1 MAGLPLQGTFPFYRK
16 APVNNQLFEKAHADY
31 EAKDYQGALVGYTQC
46 LQDPMAPPA
55 PGEMGRI
62 YHQIGNCLVKL
73 KNPTEAIQAYT
84 QAQADAAYADL
95 ATVECNLGLAYASL
109 RDYDNAINC
118 FELALA
124 DPNYATPHKAHM
136 GMGNALM
143 KLGKTAEA
151 GVAFREAALD
161 ATNPEPAK
169 SLLNLGVCFMALN
182 RPADAVASYESAMQF
197 DMDSGTSNKLNASLG
212 QAYVACNQMEKAVEA
227 FDRAL
232 ADKTY
237 ALSDSANVDYQRAV
251 GVIAQAVSES
261 TADADTSGVD
271 VSSDMVLYDSPT
283 AAQDPFYYDEGQ
295 ESEVP
300 AYGDMYEG
308 DDDKF
313 FSASEEE
320 IEQWSKGFAK
330 QDRKR
335 RNVGL
340 KVLVVVVVLVVLAFG
355 GAVFGYLQGYGI
367 PTQEMVTQQLFGNP
381 SDSQGVFANSVS
393 ESSAASMADCVVADD
408 AVRIDAV
415 QRSLGESTVYATA
428 TTSEGGEITYRIAM
442 VRDML
447 GWKVSNVELYFPSQ
461 NA

>member
-1 MAGLPLQGTFPFYRK
+1 MNT
-16 APVNNQLFEKAHADY
+16 QLFEKAHADY
-31 EAKDYQGALVGYTQC
+31 EAKDYQGALVGFTQC
-46 LQDPMAPPA
+46 LQDPMAPPG
-55 PGEMGRI
+55 PGEVGRI

-73 KNPTEAIQAYT
+73 KNPTEALQAYA
-84 QAQADAAYADL
+84 QAQADAAYDDL
-95 ATVECNLGLAYASL
+95 STVECNLGMAYASL

-118 FELALA
+118 FEIALS
-124 DPNYATPHKAHM
+124 DPNYSTPYKAHM

-143 KLGKTAEA
+143 KTGKTAEA

-197 DMDSGTSNKLNASLG
+197 DMGADTRNKLNASLG

-251 GVIAQAVSES
+251 GVIAQAVSD

-271 VSSDMVLYDSPT
+271 VSSEMVLYDSPT
-283 AAQDPFYYDEGQ
+283 AAQEPFYYDEAQ
-295 ESEVP
+295 ETEVP
-300 AYGDMYEG
+300 GYGDMYEG

-340 KVLVVVVVLVVLAFG
+340 KVLVVVVVLVVLAFA
-355 GAVFGYLQGYGI
+355 GAVFGYLQGYGV
-367 PTQEMVTQQLFGNP
+367 PTQEMVTEQLF
-381 SDSQGVFANSVS
+381 SDPDNAQGAFASSVS
-393 ESSAASMADCVVADD
+393 ESSAASMADAVVPDGE
-408 AVRIDAV
+408 VRIDAV
-415 QRSLGESTVYATA
+415 ERSLGDSTVYATA
-428 TTSEGGEITYRIAM
+428 TTPQGGEISYRITM

-447 GWKVSNVELYFPSQ
+447 GWKISNVELYFPSQ

>member
-95 ATVECNLGLAYASL
+95 ATVECNLGMAYASL

-118 FELALA
+118 FEIALA

-197 DMDSGTSNKLNASLG
+197 DMDGATKNKLNACRG
-212 QAYVACNQMEKAVEA
+212 PAWVAFN
-227 FDRAL
+227 
-232 ADKTY
+232 
-237 ALSDSANVDYQRAV
+237 
-251 GVIAQAVSES
+251 
-261 TADADTSGVD
+261 
-271 VSSDMVLYDSPT
+271 
-283 AAQDPFYYDEGQ
+283 
-295 ESEVP
+295 
-300 AYGDMYEG
+300 
-308 DDDKF
+308 
-313 FSASEEE
+313 
-320 IEQWSKGFAK
+320 
-330 QDRKR
+330 
-335 RNVGL
+335 
-340 KVLVVVVVLVVLAFG
+340 
-355 GAVFGYLQGYGI
+355 
-367 PTQEMVTQQLFGNP
+367 
-381 SDSQGVFANSVS
+381 
-393 ESSAASMADCVVADD
+393 
-408 AVRIDAV
+408 
-415 QRSLGESTVYATA
+415 
-428 TTSEGGEITYRIAM
+428 
-442 VRDML
+442 
-447 GWKVSNVELYFPSQ
+447 
-461 NA
+461 

>member
-1 MAGLPLQGTFPFYRK
+1 MNT
-16 APVNNQLFEKAHADY
+16 QLFEKAHAAY
-31 EAKDYQGALVGYTQC
+31 EAKDYQNALIDYTRC
-46 LQDPMAPPA
+46 LQDPMSPPG
-55 PGEMGRI
+55 PGEVGRL

-73 KNPTEAIQAYT
+73 KNPTEALQAYT
-84 QAQADAAYADL
+84 QACDDAAYSDL
-95 ATVECNLGLAYASL
+95 ATVECNLGMAYASL

-118 FELALA
+118 FEIALS

-143 KLGKTAEA
+143 KQGKTAEA

-161 ATNPEPAK
+161 ATNSEPAK

-197 DMDSGTSNKLNASLG
+197 DMAPDTRNKLNASLG

-251 GVIAQAVSES
+251 GVIAQAVAEEQ
-261 TADADTSGVD
+261 DADTSGVD
-271 VSSDMVLYDSPT
+271 VSSEMVLYDSPT
-283 AAQDPFYYDEGQ
+283 AAQDPFYYDEAQ
-295 ESEVP
+295 EAEVP
-300 AYGDMYEG
+300 GYADMYEG

-340 KVLVVVVVLVVLAFG
+340 KVLVVVVVLVVLAFA

-367 PTQEMVTQQLFGNP
+367 PTQEMVTQQLFNDP
-381 SDSQGVFANSVS
+381 DNAQGQFANSVS
-393 ESSAASMADCVVADD
+393 ESSAKSMIDCVVPDGD
-408 AVRIDAV
+408 VRIDAIE
-415 QRSLGESTVYATA
+415 RSLGDSTVYATA
-428 TTSEGGEITYRIAM
+428 KTPQGGEMTYRITM

-447 GWKVSNVELYFPSQ
+447 GWKISNVELYFPSQ